1 MVWVS
6 HAGYNT
12 WQSGEDDC
20 MDRKAVAR
28 ETLEIMHKG
37 YYECEGTRIEIKA
50 SMEQSVRDSLLITPE
65 QGARLLEREARQSGQ
80 ESQEMTQEAQLP
92 AQQFQAGE
100 QHGSGKSPVKSG
112 HTCPV
117 TVADISTVDAIRR
130 LYQEGKREIGVLNFA
145 SAKNPGGGFLNGA
158 MAQEESL
165 AASGTLYKTLTA
177 HEEYYRANRAQRS
190 MIYTDHA
197 IYSPQ
202 VLFFR
207 DGQFRLTKD
216 PVEASVLT
224 LPAVNMGQVI
234 QKGEDRQQAHQAMRR
249 RMELALAIFASQG
262 ARHLVL
268 GAYGCGVFRNDPA
281 QVALWWKELLEEGWG
296 RRFDSVFHA
305 VLDRSRSG
313 DCIRAFQQ
321 VEG

>member
-1 MVWVS
+1 
-6 HAGYNT
+6 
-12 WQSGEDDC
+12 

-37 YYECEGTRIEIKA
+37 YYECGGTRINIEEHMRNSICG
-50 SMEQSVRDSLLITPE
+50 SQLITPGE
-65 QGARLLEREARQSGQ
+65 GARLLEQTAGAVARELYESEQNGQ
-80 ESQEMTQEAQLP
+80 RP
-92 AQQFQAGE
+92 D
-100 QHGSGKSPVKSG
+100 
-112 HTCPV
+112 TCLV
-117 TVADISTVDAIRR
+117 TVENISTVDAVRR
-130 LYQEGKREIGVLNFA
+130 LYQEGKRQIGVLNFA

-165 AASGTLYKTLTA
+165 AASSTLYRTLTA
-177 HEEYYRANRAQRS
+177 HEEYYRANRAQTS

-197 IYSPQ
+197 IYSPR

-207 DGQFRLTKD
+207 DGLFRLTKD

-234 QKGEDRQQAHQAMRR
+234 QKGEDRQQARQAMRR

-281 QVALWWKELLEEGWG
+281 QVAAWWKELLEAGWG
-296 RRFDSVFHA
+296 ERFDSVFHA
-305 VLDRSRSG
+305 VLDRSRDG
-313 DCIRAFQQ
+313 GCIGAFER
-321 VEG
+321 VAGVCGKGCPEGREGHPVCGPGNAVITFEAEKALGS

>member
-1 MVWVS
+1 
-6 HAGYNT
+6 
-12 WQSGEDDC
+12 

-37 YYECEGTRIEIKA
+37 YYECGGTRIEIRQTLA
-50 SMEQSVRDSLLITPE
+50 QSIRDSRLITPE
-65 QGARLLEREARQSGQ
+65 QGAGLLAQAVREPAR
-80 ESQEMTQEAQLP
+80 
-92 AQQFQAGE
+92 
-100 QHGSGKSPVKSG
+100 HGSGETGTGSG
-112 HTCPV
+112 RTCPV
-117 TVADISTVDAIRR
+117 TVENLSTVDAVRR
-130 LYQEGKREIGVLNFA
+130 LCQEGKGQIGVLNFA

-165 AASGTLYKTLTA
+165 AASSTLYLTLTA
-177 HEEYYRANRAQRS
+177 HEEYYRANRAQTS

-197 IYSPQ
+197 IYSPR

-207 DGQFRLTKD
+207 DGRFRLTND

-234 QKGEDRQQAHQAMRR
+234 LKGEDRQQARQAMRR

-281 QVALWWKELLEEGWG
+281 QVAAWWKELLEAGWG
-296 RRFDSVFHA
+296 ERFDSVFHA
-305 VLDRSRSG
+305 VLDRSRDG
-313 DCIRAFQQ
+313 GCIGAFHNLF
-321 VEG
+321 G